1 VERILLVAEYGHI
14 TIEHLPR
21 EIVNEAVG
29 HSRQRWGKIPEP
41 VSVAAADKTL
51 DRNARKLYV
60 IEQEKEQII
69 RALDMNGGNVS
80 KAAAELGISRNT
92 IYRKMKNYNI
102 VN

>member
-1 VERILLVAEYGHI
+1 
-14 TIEHLPR
+14 
-21 EIVNEAVG
+21 
-29 HSRQRWGKIPEP
+29 
-41 VSVAAADKTL
+41 VAAADKTL